1 MKENEK
7 KVSPE
12 FKDQPELGSL
22 FLSVVRNTLS
32 PVGRDFRLPPV
43 RNRVKIGKQKLAF
56 HIALSETAFTKN

>member
-12 FKDQPELGSL
+12 FKDHPEQGFF
-22 FLSVVRNTLS
+22 FLSADRNTLS
-32 PVGRDFRLPPV
+32 PVSRDFRLLPV
-43 RNRVKIGKQKLAF
+43 RNRVKTGKQKLTL